1 MGKATSNTAMLAACG
16 LRLARQP
23 MAHALR
29 LRPMSIAAV
38 HRARAPALA
47 WCEQHGSPSLPQV
60 RMFSDEAPKKKKKK
74 KKKDPNA
81 PKRGKS
87 AYILFSSEHR
97 ARVKASNPD
106 ASAPEMLS
114 LLGAEWQQLK
124 SVSSAKSELDRFNQ
138 LAADDKARYER
149 EMASYTPPPSE

>member
-1 MGKATSNTAMLAACG
+1 MGKATGSLMLAACG

-38 HRARAPALA
+38 HRARAPGLA

-60 RMFSDEAPKKKKKK
+60 RMFSDEAPKK

-124 SVSSAKSELDRFNQ
+124 SDSTAKSELDRFNQ